1 MKRTC
6 TVKAN
11 TLVELNEATA
21 MLMRFGW
28 AIEGTVR
35 FVEGKWEVTLYL
47 QG

>member
-1 MKRTC
+1 MRRTC

-11 TLVELNEATA
+11 TLVELNEAVA

-28 AIEGTVR
+28 AIDGAVR
-35 FVEGKWEVTLYL
+35 FIEGKWEVTLYL